1 MHIPDGF
8 LDARTCAATY
18 CAAGAGL
25 ALAVRRVTGRWSDR
39 TVPLLGVMSA
49 FVFAGQMVNFPIA
62 AGTSGHLF
70 GGVLAAVFL
79 GPAGAALALATV
91 LVIQCFL
98 FQDGGV
104 TALGANIL
112 NMSLLGT
119 TGGYFIYRFLRSW
132 LAGPRGLILASAAG
146 GWFSVVLAAAAC
158 SVELALSGTVRLDMI
173 LPVMVVT
180 HAVIGV
186 AEAFITAGVLA
197 FVLKVRPDLLCE
209 RHPYLPAQSAGVGF
223 AFGLAIMAAGLLL
236 PFASSWP
243 DGLEWVAG
251 KLGFLPQQTAF
262 WLAPFAEYRIP
273 EVRPAWLAV
282 SLAWILG
289 TILVFGITWG
299 LARWLRRSD
308 SDSHVD

>member
-1 MHIPDGF
+1 
-8 LDARTCAATY
+8 
-18 CAAGAGL
+18 
-25 ALAVRRVTGRWSDR
+25 
-39 TVPLLGVMSA
+39 MSA

-70 GGVLAAVFL
+70 GGVLAATFL
-79 GPAGAALALATV
+79 GPAGAALALAPGV
-91 LVIQCFL
+91 MIQCFL
-98 FQDGGV
+98 LQDGGV

-119 TGGYFIYRFLRSW
+119 TGGYFVYRFLRSW
-132 LAGPRGLILASAAG
+132 VAGPRGLILAAAAG

-158 SVELALSGTVRLDMI
+158 SVELALAGTVRLNTI
-173 LPVMVVT
+173 LPIMVVT

-197 FVLKVRPDLLCE
+197 FVLKVRPDLVYE
-209 RHPYLPAQSAGVGF
+209 RHQSLPAQSARAGF
-223 AFGLAIMAAGLLL
+223 AFGLAIVAAGLLL

-243 DGLEWVAG
+243 DGLEWVAE
-251 KLGFLPQQTAF
+251 KLGFLPRQTAF

-273 EVRPAWLAV
+273 DVHPAWLAI

-289 TILVFGITWG
+289 TILVFGITWVI
-299 LARWLRRSD
+299 ARWLRRSGP
-308 SDSHVD
+308 DSHVD